1 MIDRE
6 DPILDAMLEEV
17 LGGRTPPDLSSRIM
31 QSLAARAIRPG
42 LAADAYVEPLAPP
55 LLRTVV
61 PPAVTS
67 ASASDSN
74 GSANGHLQ
82 LVVNAVPSSARTRG
96 KSPSTWRFVAAVS
109 LVVFLG
115 AGLGAIGIIASR
127 GNLGQPNIA
136 KTGPKVSGEKGIVK
150 QNTPVPGKIPRAKPQ
165 VESPL
170 MANANSLKKNLT
182 SEPAATVFLP
192 EEAPSKPAPSSG
204 FPERDYAVQASPDA
218 EVTSFV
224 SMELHRSWKENS
236 VNPSPQAT
244 DGEWCR
250 RTFVRLLGR
259 IPTGDETLAF
269 LNDKSQD
276 KRQTLVDKLLTD
288 EQYIEQYA
296 RYWAGV
302 WANVLI
308 GRTTGTQDGSLVD
321 RAAFEQYLRL
331 SLAENKPYDKL
342 VYELLTATGSAQ
354 AGAKDSNGAVNFVL
368 AGLNENATLVTARTC
383 RVFLGQSLQCAQCH
397 QHPSQDWSQQQY
409 WSLNAFFRQVRMEKT
424 VSGPRVVNSDFY
436 GRKGVTKEGEV
447 YYQQPSGEMK
457 VAHPQFIDG
466 QSIEPSGLLAE
477 VNRREEL
484 ARFIVRSDNLPRAL
498 VNRLWSHFFGFG
510 FTKPIDDMGK
520 TEAASH
526 PELLDRLSK
535 EFVARNYDLK
545 AAIRWIVLSD
555 PFGRSSV
562 VPAGSL
568 ADSPQAGTIPLFS
581 HYYTRQMQAEEVYN
595 SLLAAANLRSKSGD
609 KADLL
614 AQARVDWLQQFNRNM
629 GTDDAMEESHF
640 NGSVRQALEMMN
652 GGLVRQTAGDGK
664 DGFLPG
670 LIQSTMP
677 MNEKVEHLFLASL
690 SRKPTG
696 RENSAIAKILAN
708 AKDKPAAALEDIW
721 WALLNSNEF
730 ILDH

>member
-1 MIDRE
+1 MTPDRD

-17 LGGRTPPDLSSRIM
+17 LGGRTPPDLSARIM
-31 QSLAARAIRPG
+31 QSLAIRGVRPEVTRF
-42 LAADAYVEPLAPP
+42 VEPPAPP
-55 LLRTVV
+55 LPLRTVV
-61 PPAVTS
+61 SSVV
-67 ASASDSN
+67 SDS
-74 GSANGHLQ
+74 SSNGHIQ
-82 LVVNAVPSSARTRG
+82 LAVNPASHARKSS
-96 KSPSTWRFVAAVS
+96 KAAWQTLAAIS
-109 LVVFLG
+109 LVVVLG
-115 AGLGAIGIIASR
+115 VGLGALGIIASR
-127 GNLGQPNIA
+127 NKAGQPNFVKNPPKLNGDKGERSIA
-136 KTGPKVSGEKGIVK
+136 KK
-150 QNTPVPGKIPRAKPQ
+150 NTPVPGKNENAKPP

-170 MANANSLKKNLT
+170 IAKAKPTEKSSTPGVTIPPPDENPT
-182 SEPAATVFLP
+182 
-192 EEAPSKPAPSSG
+192 KPAPSSG
-204 FPERDYAVQASPDA
+204 FPERNYAVKASPDS
-218 EVTSFV
+218 EVASFV
-224 SMELHRSWKENS
+224 SAELHRSWTENS
-236 VNPSPQAT
+236 VNPAPLAA
-244 DGEWCR
+244 DGDWCR
-250 RTFVRLLGR
+250 RVFVRLLGR
-259 IPTGDETLAF
+259 IPSGEETLAF
-269 LNDKSQD
+269 LNDHAKD
-276 KRQTLVDKLLTD
+276 KRQKLVDKLLID
-288 EQYIEQYA
+288 DQYIEQYA
-296 RYWAGV
+296 QYWAGV

-308 GRTTGTQDGSLVD
+308 GRTTGTQEDSPVD
-321 RAAFEQYLRL
+321 RAAFEQYLRR

-342 VYELLTATGSAQ
+342 VYELLTATGTAKP
-354 AGAKDSNGAVNFVL
+354 GADDSNGAVNFVL

-409 WSLNAFFRQVRMEKT
+409 WSLNAFFRQAQVEKT
-424 VSGPRVVNSDFY
+424 AAGPRVFDGDFY
-436 GRKGVTKEGEV
+436 DLKGVTKEGEV
-447 YYQQPSGEMK
+447 YYQQPSGQMK
-457 VAHPQFIDG
+457 AALPLFVDG
-466 QSIEPSGLLAE
+466 KTIESSGLLSE

-484 ARFIVRSDNLPRAL
+484 AKFIVRSDNLPRAL
-498 VNRLWSHFFGFG
+498 VNRLWSHFFGYG

-520 TEAASH
+520 AEAATH

-562 VPAGSL
+562 VPVGSL
-568 ADSPQAGTIPLFS
+568 ADSPQAGTSPLFS

-595 SLLAAANLRSKSGD
+595 SLLAAASLRNKSGD
-609 KADLL
+609 NADVL

-652 GGLVRQTAGDGK
+652 GDLIRQTAGSGK

-670 LIQSTMP
+670 LIQSAMP

-696 RENSAIAKILAN
+696 REFSAIQKILAN